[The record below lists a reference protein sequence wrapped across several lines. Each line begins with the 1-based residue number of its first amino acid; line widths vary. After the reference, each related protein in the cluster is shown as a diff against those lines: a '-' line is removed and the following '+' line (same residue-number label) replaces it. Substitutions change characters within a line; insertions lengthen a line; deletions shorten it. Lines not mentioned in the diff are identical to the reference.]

1 MSAPDPGVFPAS
13 WLWRAGPTE
22 PGPTVVFDVDGVL
35 SDASGRQ
42 HYLEGSVQYWDA
54 FFAACDQDAILESQ
68 VSLGQLLAPELT
80 VVLLTARPIRVQPQT
95 LSWLDRHPVRWD
107 LLVMRD
113 DDLDL
118 GTTARFKRD
127 VARGLN
133 SRGYEV
139 VLAFEDDPRN
149 VAILRGEGIPT
160 VYVHSG
166 YYG

>member
-80 VVLLTARPIRVQPQT
+80 VVVPTFKERDNVAELVRRLHLA
-95 LSWLDRHPVRWD
+95 LAGVRWE
-107 LLVMRD
+107 VVFVD
-113 DDLDL
+113 DDSPD
-118 GTTARFKRD
+118 GTAEAVRALARSDPQVRCIQRIGR
-127 VARGLN
+127 RGL
-133 SRGYEV
+133 SSACVEGA
-139 VLAFEDDPRN
+139 LASAAP
-149 VAILRGEGIPT
+149 
-160 VYVHSG
+160 
-166 YYG
+166 